1 MLSLE
6 KVTQVQDWKWGPF
19 RSWLLRRI
27 KCGISRTPDT
37 NTVHEAQS
45 LVFPSSIVLLEAQ
58 LQLHRWVSPRY
69 PDSKACRPLKDA
81 KVRT

>member
-6 KVTQVQDWKWGPF
+6 KVMQVQDWKWGPF

-27 KCGISRTPDT
+27 KCGISTPDT

-45 LVFPSSIVLLEAQ
+45 LAFPSSIVLLEAQ
-58 LQLHRWVSPRY
+58 LQLHRWVSP
-69 PDSKACRPLKDA
+69 DIQIA
-81 KVRT
+81 KHADP